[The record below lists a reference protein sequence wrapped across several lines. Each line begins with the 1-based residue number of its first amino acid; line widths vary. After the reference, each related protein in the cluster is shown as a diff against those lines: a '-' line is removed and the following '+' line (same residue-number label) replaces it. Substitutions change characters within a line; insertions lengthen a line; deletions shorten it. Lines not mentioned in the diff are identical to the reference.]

1 MVGSVA
7 FLGNIK
13 AQAIKSSAND
23 TRMSDLTMDL
33 NKKIFV
39 IAHRGASAYYPEN
52 TMAAFKA
59 AVSMEADMIELDV
72 LLSKDKVP
80 VVFHDEKLDKKSN
93 GKGLVS
99 NYNLEELKE
108 FDAGSWFS
116 REFENEKIPTLK
128 EVLEYTKNKILV
140 NIEIKTEAVLETE
153 VNGIE
158 QLVLE
163 IVEELEIEDQVI
175 ISSFDYRVIRR
186 VNRFSETI
194 KTALLY
200 EKSQSS
206 GKSPSML
213 YEEFNFNAFNCSKNQ
228 LSEKWKSEL
237 KKFEIP
243 YFVYTVNDKSEMM
256 SLINGGAKG
265 IFSDKPDLL
274 KEVYEQSK
282 SKN

>member
-1 MVGSVA
+1 MNN
-7 FLGNIK
+7 LNI
-13 AQAIKSSAND
+13 
-23 TRMSDLTMDL
+23 DLT
-33 NKKIFV
+33 KSFFV

-52 TMAAFKA
+52 TMAAFKG

-80 VVFHDEKLDKKSN
+80 VVFHYENLDKRSN

-108 FDAGSWFS
+108 LDAGSWFS
-116 REFENEKIPTLK
+116 NKFKDEKIPTLK

-140 NIEIKTEAVLETE
+140 NIEIKPEAVTETD
-153 VNGIE
+153 VNGVE
-158 QLVLE
+158 QLVLG

-175 ISSFDYRVIRR
+175 ISSFDYRVIQR
-186 VNRFSETI
+186 VNQFSKTI

-200 EKSQSS
+200 EKNQSS
-206 GKSPSML
+206 GKTPSML
-213 YEEFNFNAFNCSKNQ
+213 YKEFNFNAFNCSKKL
-228 LSEKWKSEL
+228 LSENWKSEL

-243 YFVYTVNDKSEMM
+243 YFVYTVNAKKEML
-256 SLINGGAKG
+256 SLIKAGAKG

-274 KEVYEQSK
+274 KDVYDQYISQ
-282 SKN
+282 N